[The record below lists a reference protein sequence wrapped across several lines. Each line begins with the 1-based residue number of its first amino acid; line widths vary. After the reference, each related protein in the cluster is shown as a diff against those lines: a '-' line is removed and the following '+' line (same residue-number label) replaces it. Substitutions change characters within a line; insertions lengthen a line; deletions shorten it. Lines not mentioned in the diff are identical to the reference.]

1 MPDIV
6 WQVGGFIVA
15 ISVLV
20 CFHELGHYWV
30 ARRLG
35 VKVLRFSLGWGKPI
49 KTFVARDG
57 VEWSIAPY
65 PIGGYVKL
73 LDEREGIVAPHERH
87 RAFNNQSVPRR
98 MAILAA
104 GPGFNFILAI
114 VFYWAV
120 FVIGVPG
127 MKPLIA
133 EPPAGSAAAAA
144 GLKSGEQILAVDGEA
159 IDVWSTLSTDLIER
173 SLGGG
178 KLQLA
183 VSGTNGIP
191 RNVELDLSR
200 VRVDPEFLFADLGL
214 SPYEPVAPPV
224 LTSIEAGSPAAT
236 AGLREGDR
244 VVSIDGEAMQ
254 SPSALIRFVRAHP
267 GAVVKMQVERNGVF
281 QESTVLLARV
291 ENGGQPASGRL
302 GAGVATP
309 PDLWQDLRAER
320 RLDAGAALPA
330 AVEQTW
336 RMSWLTLRML
346 GRMVVGDVSVKNVSG
361 PISIAQVAGD
371 SAQSG
376 LVSFLSF
383 MAIVSISLG
392 VLNLLP
398 VPMLD
403 GGHLLLFAIEGVK
416 GRPLSERFVATSQYV
431 GLAFI
436 GTLMVLAFYNDIM
449 RLI

>member
-1 MPDIV
+1 MPEIV

-35 VKVLRFSLGWGKPI
+35 VKVLRFSLGWGKPF
-49 KTFVARDG
+49 KTFRARDG

-73 LDEREGIVAPHERH
+73 LDEREGPVPAHERH
-87 RAFNNQSVPRR
+87 MAFNNQSVPVR

-104 GPGFNFILAI
+104 GPIFNFMLAI
-114 VFYWAV
+114 ALYWAIFV
-120 FVIGVPG
+120 VGVQGIKPVIG
-127 MKPLIA
+127 
-133 EPPAGSAAAAA
+133 EPPAGSAAASA
-144 GLKSGEQILAVDGEA
+144 GLKAGEQILSIKDET
-159 IDVWSTLSTDLIER
+159 IDTWAELSTDLIEG
-173 SLGGG
+173 SLDGGRLELTVKG
-178 KLQLA
+178 LDGL
-183 VSGTNGIP
+183 P
-191 RNVELDLSR
+191 REVHLDLAR
-200 VRVDPEFLFADLGL
+200 VRVDPEFLFDDLGL
-214 SPYEPVAPPV
+214 VPYEPKAPPV
-224 LTSIEAGSPAAT
+224 LTQLEAGMPAEV

-244 VVSIDGEAMQ
+244 LISIDGETMT
-254 SPSALIRFVRAHP
+254 SPRALVQFVRKHP
-267 GAVVKMQVERNGVF
+267 GAIVKVQAERNGTPI
-281 QESTVLLARV
+281 ERTVVLARV
-291 ENGGQPASGRL
+291 ENDGQVTGRL
-302 GAGVATP
+302 GAGLATP

-320 RLDAGAALPA
+320 RLNALDAVPA
-330 AVEQTW
+330 AVAQTW
-336 RMSWLTLRML
+336 RMSWMTLRML
-346 GRMVVGDVSVKNVSG
+346 GRMVTGDVSVKNVSG

-371 SAQSG
+371 SAQIG

-403 GGHLLLFAIEGVK
+403 GGHLLLYAIEGVK
-416 GRPLSERFVATSQYV
+416 GRPLSERFVAASQYI
-431 GLAFI
+431 GFAFI